1 MLSVF
6 TDLNWIAV
14 AVSAV
19 VSIVLAGLYFG
30 LVIAKPYVVALGRQD
45 APKPEQSVARNVG
58 PLVCIIVT
66 TLASAVLLR
75 ALHVT
80 SIGDAIAFGLIVGVG
95 YLAAMTVQIAI
106 NPNFPRPFFYAVL
119 NAPFFILTSVITALL
134 LTLIR

>member
-1 MLSVF
+1 M
-6 TDLNWIAV
+6 
-14 AVSAV
+14 
-19 VSIVLAGLYFG
+19 
-30 LVIAKPYVVALGRQD
+30 
-45 APKPEQSVARNVG
+45 
-58 PLVCIIVT
+58 T
-66 TLASAVLLR
+66 TLTSAVLLR

-119 NAPFFILTSVITALL
+119 NAPFFIVTSIITALL